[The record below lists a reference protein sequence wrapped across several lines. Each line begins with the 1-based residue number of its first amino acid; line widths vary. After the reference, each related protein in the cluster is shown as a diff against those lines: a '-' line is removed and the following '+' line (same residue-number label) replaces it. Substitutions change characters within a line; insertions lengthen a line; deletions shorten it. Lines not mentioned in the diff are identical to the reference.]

1 MADQS
6 VAVRIEGLND
16 MVNDLRKFGQ
26 KEVAKEIG
34 KVNRKFAMDVRDKV
48 RQKIKQQPVPFA
60 TKSARGVTHL
70 ASGTKASI
78 KMTRD
83 YNKTPTLFM
92 ANFGAK
98 YQSVPNSPNQQMKWG
113 IDNWGIR
120 QTTIGKL
127 PDSRSNAKRTAKD
140 HVANIQDVI
149 DDLDWGTNTYKDYA
163 LRRTIVKEKRH
174 LEQTYADEVH
184 KAMNKFIKD
193 KY

>member
-6 VAVRIEGLND
+6 LAVRIDGLNE
-16 MVNDLRKFGQ
+16 MVNDLRNFGQ

-34 KVNRKFAMDVRDKV
+34 KVNRRFAMDVRDKV
-48 RQKIKQQPVPFA
+48 RQKIKQQPVPMA
-60 TKSARGVTHL
+60 TKASRGVTHL

-78 KMTRD
+78 KMTRNFD
-83 YNKTPTLFM
+83 KSPTVFM

-98 YQSVPNSPNQQMKWG
+98 YQSVPNSPNQQQKWG

-120 QTTIGKL
+120 QTSIGRL
-127 PDSRSNAKRTAKD
+127 RDSRPNASRTAKK
-140 HVANIQDVI
+140 HVADIQDVI

-163 LRRTIVKEKRH
+163 LRRTIVKEKKN
-174 LEQTYADEVH
+174 LEDTYALEVH